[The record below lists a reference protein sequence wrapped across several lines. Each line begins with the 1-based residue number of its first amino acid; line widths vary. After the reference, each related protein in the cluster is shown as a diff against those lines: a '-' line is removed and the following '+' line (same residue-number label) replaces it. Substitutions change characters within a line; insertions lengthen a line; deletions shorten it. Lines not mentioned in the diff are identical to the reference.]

1 VGPHH
6 DSQWQ
11 YGQFGYAFNCGLP
24 YSEEPEGLDYVDL
37 TARLGVIPGQLHA
50 IVYSNGNAAGLGN
63 PNGWLKN
70 YSTQ

>member
-1 VGPHH
+1 
-6 DSQWQ
+6 
-11 YGQFGYAFNCGLP
+11 
-24 YSEEPEGLDYVDL
+24 L